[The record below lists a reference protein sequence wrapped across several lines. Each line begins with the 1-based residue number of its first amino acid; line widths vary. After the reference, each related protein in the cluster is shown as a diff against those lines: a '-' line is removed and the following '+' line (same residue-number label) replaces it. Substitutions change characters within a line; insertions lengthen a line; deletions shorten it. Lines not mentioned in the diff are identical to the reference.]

1 MLLATK
7 PCMYQPSA
15 FREERLE
22 TLHALIRAH
31 PLAMLITG
39 GPGGLIANLVP
50 FTLAD
55 TGDKGTL
62 RAHLAKA
69 NDQVDALN
77 SAAEALVVF
86 QGPEA
91 YITPSWYASK
101 KEHGRVV
108 PTWNYAVVQVRGT
121 PRVIDDAD
129 WLKTQVTALTSGQED
144 QRSEPWKV
152 TDAPE
157 SFINGQI
164 RAIIGVEIP
173 ILTIEGKWKVSQN
186 RSAADRRGVYEG
198 LRAEG
203 INEDMAKLVAEK
215 K

>member
-1 MLLATK
+1 
-7 PCMYQPSA
+7 
-15 FREERLE
+15 
-22 TLHALIRAH
+22 
-31 PLAMLITG
+31 MLITG